1 MKKALSVF
9 LMTAMAFGAFAQDA
23 EPVADV
29 NIAEF
34 SGNAAVQWGVDLD
47 SGTTGFQNSYEVNLK
62 LNLLNNGI
70 KSTTGDGVWGE
81 LVLKTEEDTFIG
93 WENGDDSPEVGDE
106 YFNAN
111 TGLMG
116 GGRNFGLKVYVD
128 VAKIHIG
135 PAYIGIKRGD
145 TQTGELK
152 MDAAIRSADDDQS
165 KWLSD
170 VGPADYSEGIVAGY
184 DSDMFKI
191 DLDLRSKPTT
201 KSAKRVVAYVLD
213 KDGNLK
219 APGTTLAED
228 DVIHYFDGSTYTA
241 TKDDVGK
248 SAERLTQIE
257 LGGATPN
264 DYYYTDNYAAALEA
278 ELKGDGIGVEG
289 LSVKAGASYNFAK
302 NSFNGPVQHN
312 EEKGTSTAKDPNGYI
327 AFGNFG
333 VNIPEIGEVLDMIKV
348 TPEHTVGYSASV
360 AYKLG
365 LNDTFFIRPQIG
377 FTGETGFYNDYEVSP
392 FQGVNVTGSY
402 NKTKM
407 AMAAGLLFGWGE
419 IGMDQDA
426 GVYYLDDD
434 MAKKVSPGVG
444 VVAYIPFATKTNLEY
459 KATIMGN
466 TTVLEGTEK
475 LTKYEEFIRIMPSFY
490 SGEIIPGLTAAAYA
504 DIAVTK
510 LAADDIKLD
519 GKTSTTIDYKFK
531 DAKVPMAFA
540 LGAQYAIPVGEMTIT
555 PKAGIRFANAAYV
568 AYDIKEKDDPVF
580 GKMGDQELL
589 TGQAALDDKD
599 GIKYDGNFMN
609 VKVGVDVAGLVDNT
623 TLSVIWATNNI
634 LNNTDYPDNTVGPK
648 LGTLNFKAKIAL

>member
-106 YFNAN
+106 YINAN

-128 VAKIHIG
+128 VAKIH
-135 PAYIGIKRGD
+135 IGIKRGD

-201 KSAKRVVAYVLD
+201 KPAKHVVAYVLD
-213 KDGNLK
+213 KDGNVK
-219 APGTTLAED
+219 NPRTTLAKG

-241 TKDDVGK
+241 TEDDVGK
-248 SAERLTQIE
+248 AINSLEQSD

-302 NSFNGPVQHN
+302 NSFKGPVQHN
-312 EEKGTSTAKDPNGYI
+312 EEKGTSTAKDPNGD
-327 AFGNFG
+327 FDFK
-333 VNIPEIGEVLDMIKV
+333 NILAMPNLGEVLDVIKV

-377 FTGETGFYNDYEVSP
+377 FTGETGFYNDYEGSP
-392 FQGVNVTGSY
+392 LPGVNVTGSY

-459 KATIMGN
+459 KATME
-466 TTVLEGTEK
+466 TAVLEGTEK
-475 LTKYEEFIRIMPSFY
+475 LTKYEEHIRIMPSFY

-510 LAADDIKLD
+510 LAADDSKLD
-519 GKTSTTIDYKFK
+519 GKTSTTIEYMAK

-555 PKAGIRFANAAYV
+555 PKAGIRFANAAYMD
-568 AYDIKEKDDPVF
+568 YDGIEEKDDGVF
-580 GKMGDQELL
+580 AGMGDQKELADNAEAK
-589 TGQAALDDKD
+589 T
-599 GIKYDGNFMN
+599 KYRLKSDGNYMN

>member
-1 MKKALSVF
+1 
-9 LMTAMAFGAFAQDA
+9 MTAMAFGAFAQDA

-116 GGRNFGLKVYVD
+116 DGRNFGLKVYVD

-201 KSAKRVVAYVLD
+201 KPAKRVVAYVLN
-213 KDGNLK
+213 KDGEIK
-219 APGTTLAED
+219 MTGTLAEG

-241 TKDDVGK
+241 TKDDAGK
-248 SAERLTQIE
+248 TAINGLLNE

-264 DYYYTDNYAAALEA
+264 DYYYTDNYAAALEG
-278 ELKGDGIGVEG
+278 EFKGVEN
-289 LSVKAGASYNFAK
+289 LSIKAGASYNFAK
-302 NSFNGPVQHN
+302 NYQ
-312 EEKGTSTAKDPNGYI
+312 AQRADKDKK
-327 AFGNFG
+327 A
-333 VNIPEIGEVLDMIKV
+333 IGEA
-348 TPEHTVGYSASV
+348 EHILGYSAS
-360 AYKLG
+360 AGYKLG
-365 LNDTFFIRPQIG
+365 LNDTFYIRPQVGFAGITG
-377 FTGETGFYNDYEVSP
+377 FTTTELLGKEEKISATSTE
-392 FQGVNVTGSY
+392 
-402 NKTKM
+402 M
-407 AMAAGLLFGWGE
+407 AFGLLFGWGE
-419 IGMDQDA
+419 IGEDKNAD
-426 GVYYLDDD
+426 VYYLDDD

-444 VVAYIPFATKTNLEY
+444 VVAHIPFV
-459 KATIMGN
+459 
-466 TTVLEGTEK
+466 TTFKSTYDGTTSK
-475 LTKYEEFIRIMPSFY
+475 TKYYGDVAARIMPSFY
-490 SGEIIPGLTAAAYA
+490 SGEIVPNLTAAAYA
-504 DIAVTK
+504 DIV
-510 LAADDIKLD
+510 IP
-519 GKTSTTIDYKFK
+519 KTSEGDDETKYEFK
-531 DAKVPMAFA
+531 DRATAMAFA
-540 LGAQYAIPVGEMTIT
+540 FGAKYAIEAGEVTIT
-555 PKAGIRFANAAYV
+555 PKAGVRFANAAYV

-580 GKMGDQELL
+580 GKMGDQEEL

-599 GIKYDGNFMN
+599 GIRYDGNFMN
-609 VKVGVDVAGLVDNT
+609 LKLGVDVAGLIDNT
-623 TLSVIWATNNI
+623 TLSVTWATDNI
-634 LNNTDYPDNTVGPK
+634 LNERSDNDANINK

>member
-1 MKKALSVF
+1 
-9 LMTAMAFGAFAQDA
+9 MTAMAFGAFAQDA

-116 GGRNFGLKVYVD
+116 DGRNFGLKVYVD

-201 KSAKRVVAYVLD
+201 KTAERVVAYVLN
-213 KDGNLK
+213 KDGKVKGL
-219 APGTTLAED
+219 PTTLAKD

-241 TKDDVGK
+241 TKDDEGK
-248 SAERLTQIE
+248 VVTPGQQSE

-264 DYYYTDNYAAALEA
+264 DYYYTDNYAAALEG
-278 ELKGDGIGVEG
+278 EFKGVEN
-289 LSVKAGASYNFAK
+289 LSIKAGASYNFAK
-302 NSFNGPVQHN
+302 NYQA
-312 EEKGTSTAKDPNGYI
+312 KKADKDKTA
-327 AFGNFG
+327 
-333 VNIPEIGEVLDMIKV
+333 IGD
-348 TPEHTVGYSASV
+348 PEHILGYSAS
-360 AYKLG
+360 AGYKLG
-365 LNDTFFIRPQIG
+365 LNDTFYIRPQVGFAGSTG
-377 FTGETGFYNDYEVSP
+377 FTTTEIGDKERKVS
-392 FQGVNVTGSY
+392 TTSME
-402 NKTKM
+402 M
-407 AMAAGLLFGWGE
+407 AFGLLFGWGE
-419 IGMDQDA
+419 IGEDKNA
-426 GVYYLDDD
+426 GVYYLDDN

-444 VVAYIPFATKTNLEY
+444 VVAHIPFV
-459 KATIMGN
+459 TISKSTFDGN
-466 TTVLEGTEK
+466 TTK
-475 LTKYEEFIRIMPSFY
+475 TKKYGNIAARIMPSFY
-490 SGEIIPGLTAAAYA
+490 SGEIVPGLTAAAYA
-504 DIAVTK
+504 DIVIPKTGEDKAEDKLVT
-510 LAADDIKLD
+510 
-519 GKTSTTIDYKFK
+519 DYDKE
-531 DAKVPMAFA
+531 DRATAMAFTF
-540 LGAQYAIPVGEMTIT
+540 GAKYAIEAGEVTIT
-555 PKAGIRFANAAYV
+555 PQAGVRFANAAYV
-568 AYDIKEKDDPVF
+568 AYGIEEKDDAVF
-580 GKMGDQELL
+580 GKMGDQEEL
-589 TGQAALDDKD
+589 TGEAKANDKD

-609 VKVGVDVAGLVDNT
+609 LKLGVDVAGLIDNT
-623 TLSVIWATNNI
+623 TLSVIWATDNI
-634 LNNTDYPDNTVGPK
+634 LNELSDNAGNINK

>member
-201 KSAKRVVAYVLD
+201 KPAKHVVAYVLD
-213 KDGNLK
+213 KDGNVK
-219 APGTTLAED
+219 NPRTTLAKG
-228 DVIHYFDGSTYTA
+228 DVIHYFNGSTYTA
-241 TKDDVGK
+241 TEDDVGK
-248 SAERLTQIE
+248 AINSLEQSD

-302 NSFNGPVQHN
+302 NYQA
-312 EEKGTSTAKDPNGYI
+312 KRADKDKTAIEG
-327 AFGNFG
+327 
-333 VNIPEIGEVLDMIKV
+333 
-348 TPEHTVGYSASV
+348 PEHILGYSAS
-360 AYKLG
+360 AGYKLG
-365 LNDTFFIRPQIG
+365 LNDTFYIRPQVGFAGTTG
-377 FTGETGFYNDYEVSP
+377 FTTTEVLGKEAKISA
-392 FQGVNVTGSY
+392 TS
-402 NKTKM
+402 TEM
-407 AMAAGLLFGWGE
+407 AFGLLFGWGE
-419 IGMDQDA
+419 IGEDKNAD
-426 GVYYLDDD
+426 VYYLDDD

-444 VVAYIPFATKTNLEY
+444 VVAHIPFVTTSKSTY
-459 KATIMGN
+459 DGN
-466 TTVLEGTEK
+466 TSK
-475 LTKYEEFIRIMPSFY
+475 TKYYGDVAARIMPSFY
-490 SGEIIPGLTAAAYA
+490 SGEIVPNLTAAAYA
-504 DIAVTK
+504 DIVIPKTGEGKKEDK
-510 LAADDIKLD
+510 LETNYAA
-519 GKTSTTIDYKFK
+519 K
-531 DAKVPMAFA
+531 DRATAMAFA
-540 LGAQYAIPVGEMTIT
+540 FGAKYAIEAGEVTIT
-555 PKAGIRFANAAYV
+555 PKAGVRFANAAYV
-568 AYDIKEKDDPVF
+568 AYDIKEKGDAVF

-589 TGQAALDDKD
+589 TGQAAADDKD

-609 VKVGVDVAGLVDNT
+609 LKLGVDVAGLIDNT
-623 TLSVIWATNNI
+623 TLSVIWATDNI
-634 LNNTDYPDNTVGPK
+634 LNELSDNAGNINK

>member
-106 YFNAN
+106 YINDN

-170 VGPADYSEGIVAGY
+170 VGPAKYSEGIVLGL
-184 DSDMFKI
+184 DTEVVKL

-201 KSAKRVVAYVLD
+201 KPAKRVVAYVLD

-248 SAERLTQIE
+248 SANTLEQSE

-302 NSFNGPVQHN
+302 NSFKGPVQHN
-312 EEKGTSTAKDPNGYI
+312 EEKGTSTAKDPNGDI
-327 AFGNFG
+327 AFGNFW

-377 FTGETGFYNDYEVSP
+377 FTGETGFYNDYEVST
-392 FQGVNVTGSY
+392 QGVNVTGSY

-444 VVAYIPFATKTNLEY
+444 VVAYIPFATKTNLAY
-459 KATIMGN
+459 KATRGN
-466 TTVLEGTEK
+466 ITVLEGTEK
-475 LTKYEEFIRIMPSFY
+475 LTNYEEFIRIMPSFY

-510 LAADDIKLD
+510 LAADYKVSLG
-519 GKTSTTIDYKFK
+519 GKTSTTIDYKAK

-568 AYDIKEKDDPVF
+568 DYDIKEKDDGVF
-580 GKMGDQELL
+580 AGMGDQKKLAENAEAK
-589 TGQAALDDKD
+589 T
-599 GIKYDGNFMN
+599 KYGLESDGNYMN